1 MFYFVASD
9 KEGTVVVI
17 IRTPADGLEVGKT
30 LYTYY
35 QNEIEDAIE
44 RVVYSKQLQWKY
56 FTEFYEEQTANLG
69 GGNINATESSSSG
82 KYELVVTYSSH

>member
-69 GGNINATESSSSG
+69 GGNINAAGSSSSG
-82 KYELVVTYSSH
+82 KYKLVVTYSSH